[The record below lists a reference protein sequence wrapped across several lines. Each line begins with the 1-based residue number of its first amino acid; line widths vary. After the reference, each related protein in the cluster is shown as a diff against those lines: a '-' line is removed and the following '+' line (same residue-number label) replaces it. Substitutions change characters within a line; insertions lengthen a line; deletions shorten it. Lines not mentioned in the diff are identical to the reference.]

1 MLPCSP
7 LSVSLLL
14 WALGQGAARSLVTS
28 ADVREAADNSR
39 RLAAELTVILNRVRA
54 GQDEGDTEDT
64 IRRLNDKIQ
73 TLEQELLLS
82 QDSREE
88 EGGAGEEVRKAED
101 KERKIRIAKFR
112 QMLREFYLGAHYD
125 FSI

>member
-14 WALGQGAARSLVTS
+14 WVLGQGAARSLVTS

-82 QDSREE
+82 VRP
-88 EGGAGEEVRKAED
+88 GAGAAGSRHLVVD
-101 KERKIRIAKFR
+101 
-112 QMLREFYLGAHYD
+112 
-125 FSI
+125 